1 MKIRKNGKV
10 VRLTESD
17 LRRITKR
24 VISEENLGDRYDE
37 INYNVEDFQIPITHE
52 LINSKVRDFLNEYP
66 VYLEDMFYG
75 GVPQN
80 KVDMVINDLSVGIL
94 EYLHVTL
101 AKRMGNLLED
111 MDYDYMYDE

>member
-24 VISEENLGDRYDE
+24 VISEENLGDRY
-37 INYNVEDFQIPITHE
+37 NVEDFQRPITHE

-66 VYLEDMFYG
+66 VYLEDMFSG

-80 KVDMVINDLSVGIL
+80 KVDMVINDISVGIL

-111 MDYDYMYDE
+111 MDYDYMYDK

>member
-24 VISEENLGDRYDE
+24 VISEENLGDRY
-37 INYNVEDFQIPITHE
+37 NVEDFQRPITHE

-66 VYLEDMFYG
+66 VYLEDMFSG

-111 MDYDYMYDE
+111 MDYDYMHDE

>member
-24 VISEENLGDRYDE
+24 VISEENLGDRY
-37 INYNVEDFQIPITHE
+37 NVEDFQRPITHE

-66 VYLEDMFYG
+66 VYLEDMFSG

-80 KVDMVINDLSVGIL
+80 KVDMVINDISVGIL

-111 MDYDYMYDE
+111 MDYDYMHDE

>member
-24 VISEENLGDRYDE
+24 VISEENLGDRY
-37 INYNVEDFQIPITHE
+37 NVEDFQIPITHE

-66 VYLEDMFYG
+66 VYLEDMFSG